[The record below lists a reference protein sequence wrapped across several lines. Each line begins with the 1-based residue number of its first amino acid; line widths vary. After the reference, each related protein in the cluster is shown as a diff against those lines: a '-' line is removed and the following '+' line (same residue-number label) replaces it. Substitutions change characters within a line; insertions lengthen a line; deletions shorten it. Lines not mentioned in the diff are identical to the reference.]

1 MAYEIACRTGRLSA
15 LALSWPSRFCQD
27 GEFVSLTPGAPRSD
41 FHSEGFICSTKLT
54 CPVRSNCADVVSCGT
69 TRNTT
74 FLKCAPLHPPQ
85 YRGKAFWMT
94 SNSWPLLQ
102 AATV

>member
-1 MAYEIACRTGRLSA
+1 MPEEIACRTGRLSA

-27 GEFVSLTPGAPRSD
+27 GEFTSLTPGVPFSD

-54 CPVRSNCADVVSCGT
+54 CPLRSSCAAVVSDGT

-74 FLKCAPLHPPQ
+74 FL
-85 YRGKAFWMT
+85 
-94 SNSWPLLQ
+94 
-102 AATV
+102 